1 MNVSM
6 NFDEKR
12 KYESQARRLT
22 DHYRKNMP
30 APRGISNPHLDH
42 IVSIDFC
49 FDHNIPVEIV
59 CLPENL
65 TWIED
70 QDNLKKGSSLTKEG
84 IELLK
89 KWYEEGTINTP
100 IGSLKERVAMEYSFD
115 KVYNKIKNSPY
126 KMAVVE
132 ELPADVAL
140 NFQPVWCQRR
150 EDLRW
155 QKTKRAMGRV
165 PLVTHRMMMCVVYP
179 DGSIERVDGNTRAYI
194 FRNNLQFSDYLAPE
208 TWHVTFFEV
217 ADKEESEKLYHS
229 IDSSETAET
238 FSEKLS
244 GYLRHKGY
252 HVNLPAKMQKGEQVY
267 DIAVVAL
274 DNYVPM
280 NESEPVTL
288 SYEKE
293 YSVRANQTAEKL
305 DYFIDEL
312 VTIGKII
319 DQDNTPQMLTAPLLG
334 MLIRY
339 LMVDKSEK
347 IYSGIDYI
355 INHVKE
361 KKYYYPF
368 ARPKKF
374 FDPAARNLLIM
385 IDELQTRESINDA
398 INLNV
403 PTLEVSSRRILPDQ
417 ATSTTKNMS
426 DRKLYCGWIAYC
438 FDKYLRGEVMNED
451 IIFDVTGREILPTT
465 TYREVREITAI
476 AHSKIMQEYDNFWKN
491 H

>member
-1 MNVSM
+1 MNTARIT
-6 NFDEKR
+6 DK
-12 KYESQARRLT
+12 KHYEMTARRLT
-22 DHYRKNMP
+22 DHYRKNMTRP
-30 APRGISNPHLDH
+30 EGFANPHLDH
-42 IVSIDFC
+42 IVSIDFG
-49 FDHNIPVEIV
+49 FEHNIPVEVV

-65 TWIED
+65 TWSEE

-89 KWYEEGTINTP
+89 KWYDDKVIDTP
-100 IGSLKERVAMEYSFD
+100 IGSLKEKVNAEYSFD
-115 KVYNKIKNSPY
+115 KVYEKIKSSPY

-132 ELPADVAL
+132 EMPADVAL

-155 QKTKRAMGRV
+155 QKTKRAMGHV
-165 PLVTHRMMMCVVYP
+165 PLITHRMMMCVVYP
-179 DGSIERVDGNTRAYI
+179 DGSIERVDGNTRSYI
-194 FRNNLQFSDYLAPE
+194 FKNNLQFSDYLAPE
-208 TWHVTFFEV
+208 SWHVTFFGV
-217 ADKEESEKLYHS
+217 ADKEEAEKLYHS
-229 IDSSETAET
+229 IDSSDTAET

-274 DNYVPM
+274 DNYVPD
-280 NESEPVTL
+280 NETEAVTL

-312 VTIGKII
+312 VTIGKMI

-339 LMVDKSEK
+339 LMVDKSDRA
-347 IYSGIDYI
+347 YTGIDYI
-355 INHVKE
+355 VQTFKE
-361 KKYYYPF
+361 KKYYFPF
-368 ARPKKF
+368 NRPKKF
-374 FDPAARNLLIM
+374 SDPADRNLLIM
-385 IDELQTRESINDA
+385 MDELQTRESIGDA
-398 INLNV
+398 INNNV
-403 PTLEVSSRRILPDQ
+403 PKLEVSSRRILPDQ

-451 IIFDVTGREILPTT
+451 IIFDVTGKKILPSTP
-465 TYREVREITAI
+465 YREVREITAM
-476 AHSKIMQEYDNFWKN
+476 AHSKIMQEYDNFWKK

>member
-1 MNVSM
+1 MNAPTR
-6 NFDEKR
+6 FDDKR

-30 APRGISNPHLDH
+30 VPNGVDNPHLDH
-42 IVSIDFC
+42 IVSIDFGYE
-49 FDHNIPVEIV
+49 HNIPVEIV

-65 TWIED
+65 TWVED
-70 QDNLKKGSSLTKEG
+70 QENLSKGPSLTKEG

-89 KWYEEGTINTP
+89 KWYDQGSIDTP
-100 IGSLKERVAMEYSFD
+100 IGSLKERVANEYSFTE
-115 KVYNKIKNSPY
+115 VYNKIKNSKF

-132 ELPADVAL
+132 ELPADIAL
-140 NFQPVWCQRR
+140 NFQPIWCQRR

-155 QKTKRAMGRV
+155 TKTKRAMGKV
-165 PLVTHRMMMCVVYP
+165 PMPTHRMMMCVVYP
-179 DGSIERVDGNTRAYI
+179 DGSIERVDGNTRSYI
-194 FRNNLQFSDYLAPE
+194 FKNNLQFADYETPE
-208 TWHVTFFEV
+208 SWHVTFFGVET
-217 ADKEESEKLYHS
+217 KEEAEKIYHS
-229 IDSSETAET
+229 IDSSDTAET
-238 FSEKLS
+238 FAEKLS

-267 DIAVVAL
+267 EIAIVTL
-274 DNYVPM
+274 DNYVPE

-293 YSVRANQTAEKL
+293 YSIRASQTAERL

-319 DQDNTPQMLTAPLLG
+319 NQENTPQMLTAPLLG

-347 IYSGIDYI
+347 TYKGIRI
-355 INHVKE
+355 IIERLRE
-361 KKYYYPF
+361 KKNYIPWS
-368 ARPKKF
+368 RPLWSR
-374 FDPAARNLLIM
+374 DNPEQNLLIM
-385 IDELQTRESINDA
+385 IDELQTIDSIGEAMN
-398 INLNV
+398 INL
-403 PTLEVSSRRILPDQ
+403 PELEVSSRRILPEY
-417 ATSTTKNMS
+417 ATSTTKNVS

-438 FDKYLRGEVMNED
+438 FDKYLRGEIMDED
-451 IIFDVTGREILPTT
+451 IVYDVVGKKILPTT
-465 TYREVREITAI
+465 PHREARLIRAAAE
-476 AHSKIMQEYDNFWKN
+476 SMIMQEYDNFWKK